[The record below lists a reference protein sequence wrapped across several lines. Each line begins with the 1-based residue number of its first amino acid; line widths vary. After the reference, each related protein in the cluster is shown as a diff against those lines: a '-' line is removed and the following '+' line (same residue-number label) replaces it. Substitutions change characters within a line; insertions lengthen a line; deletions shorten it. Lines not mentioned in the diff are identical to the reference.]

1 LASWPAL
8 LIAPLLVLAEQALA
22 YALTPALCAA
32 QRGEWLHA
40 VAAVFTL
47 GSAVLTLPAARLM
60 RSADPMQRFFART
73 GTGVGALSTVVLLA
87 LWLPK
92 WVLEPCIG

>member
-1 LASWPAL
+1 MATWPAL

-40 VAAVFTL
+40 LAAAFTL
-47 GSAVLTLPAARLM
+47 GSALVTLQAARAL
-60 RSADPMQRFFART
+60 RAADPSQRFFARL
-73 GTGVGALSTVVLLA
+73 GTGVGGLSTVVLLA

>member
-1 LASWPAL
+1 MATWPAL
-8 LIAPLLVLAEQALA
+8 LIAPLLALADQALA

-40 VAAVFTL
+40 VAATFTIA
-47 GSAVLTLPAARLM
+47 SAALTLPAVRAL
-60 RSADPMQRFFART
+60 RSADPSQRFLASLAA
-73 GTGVGALSTVVLLA
+73 GVGALSTLVLLA

-92 WVLEPCIG
+92 WVLEPCLG

>member
-1 LASWPAL
+1 MATWPAL

-47 GSAVLTLPAARLM
+47 ACSALTLAALRKL
-60 RSADPMQRFFART
+60 RSADPSQRFFARL
-73 GTGVGALSTVVLLA
+73 GSGVGALSTVVLLA

>member
-1 LASWPAL
+1 MATWPAL
-8 LIAPLLVLAEQALA
+8 LIGPLLVLAEQALA
-22 YALTPALCAA
+22 YALTPALCAT

-40 VAAVFTL
+40 VAAPFML
-47 GSAVLTLPAARLM
+47 ACAILTLQAARAM
-60 RSADPMQRFFART
+60 RSADPSQRFYARL

-87 LWLPK
+87 LWIPK

>member
-1 LASWPAL
+1 MAAWPAL
-8 LIAPLLVLAEQALA
+8 LIAPLLVLAEQVLA
-22 YALTPALCAA
+22 YALTPALCAV
-32 QRGEWLHA
+32 QRGEWLHM

-47 GSAVLTLPAARLM
+47 ASVVLTLLAARAM
-60 RSADPMQRFFART
+60 HSTDPPQRFFARL
-73 GTGVGALSTVVLLA
+73 GTGVGALSTLVLLA

>member
-60 RSADPMQRFFART
+60 RSPDPMQRFFARM